1 MITPRSFVKEGFIDT
16 DKEDYTEDEPYFKEN
31 QDTQLRIIEDKWI
44 DGYKVRV
51 YKA

>member
-1 MITPRSFVKEGFIDT
+1 MITPRSFVKEGFKDT
-16 DKEDYTEDEPYFKEN
+16 DKEDYTEDEPYFKQN
-31 QDTQLRIIEDKWI
+31 QETQLRIIEDQWV

>member
-1 MITPRSFVKEGFIDT
+1 MITPRSDTKEGFRDT
-16 DKEDYTEDEPYFKEN
+16 DKEDYTEDEPYLKAN
-31 QDTQLRIIEDKWI
+31 QETQLRIIEDKWV

>member
-1 MITPRSFVKEGFIDT
+1 MITPRSFVKEGFKDT
-16 DKEDYTEDEPYFKEN
+16 DKEDYTEDDAYLKKDQE
-31 QDTQLRIIEDKWI
+31 TQLRIIEDKWI